1 MARKMDALS
10 EAVWFQ
16 GRSDRM
22 RKRMN
27 FKSYR
32 ENYERVFGKK
42 KLNIMAD
49 DDPFRR
55 PSH

>member
-42 KLNIMAD
+42 KPNIMAD

>member
-10 EAVWFQ
+10 EAVWFR

-27 FKSYR
+27 FKSYL